1 MVHAIQVINHQCNR
15 FTITEFKGAFSSGIG
30 YHGVQGKLNI
40 GSLINPSS
48 INANESAKSLV
59 QDLIGTL
66 SLTISLWMKGTRQ
79 EYLATKYLP

>member
-40 GSLINPSS
+40 GNLVNPGS
-48 INANESAKSLV
+48 INTNESSKSLL
-59 QDLIGTL
+59 QD
-66 SLTISLWMKGTRQ
+66 
-79 EYLATKYLP
+79 